1 MPVNIM
7 LDTAELDRLI
17 GATGGRIER
26 FVADGVHYG
35 IYQEMGV
42 ENGFGKGI
50 HIPAHPFMSPAV
62 EAVRP
67 GWDESFRGQLTI
79 RQVEGVVVKAAGNV
93 ERGAKERAPYKTHAL
108 QNSIHVQE
116 GQP

>member
-1 MPVNIM
+1 MPVNIV

-35 IYQEMGV
+35 IYGELGTCKM
-42 ENGFGKGI
+42 
-50 HIPAHPFMSPAV
+50 AAWPFMSPAV
-62 EAVRP
+62 EGVRP
-67 GWDESFRGQLTI
+67 GWDAAFKNQLTTA
-79 RQVEGVVVKAAGNV
+79 QVEAVVVKAAGDV
-93 ERGAKERAPYKTHAL
+93 ERIAKELVHVDTHAL